1 MSRLRLVPLVLLLAA
16 LSTAV
21 ELSAQD
27 RPPLSEYR
35 ASLMEGL
42 RSHNGALRAL
52 TGDDVSEPG
61 HIVLHARAVADV
73 AEMLQGV
80 WPAGSG
86 GEGTRALP
94 AIWDQQDDF
103 RSKLESLRAI
113 TSVLRESAEAGDMAG
128 VGSALQDLGGTCR
141 GCHTDYRARA
151 N

>member
-1 MSRLRLVPLVLLLAA
+1 MSRTALALLALVAA
-16 LSTAV
+16 LPSAA

-27 RPPLSEYR
+27 RPPLSAYR

-52 TGDDVSEPG
+52 SGGDVSESG

-73 AEMLQGV
+73 ADMLQGV

-94 AIWDQQDDF
+94 AVWEENDDF
-103 RSKLESLRAI
+103 RSKLEGLRAI
-113 TSVLRESAEAGDMAG
+113 TAALRDRAEAGDMAG
-128 VGSALQDLGGTCR
+128 VGSALEDLGGTCR

>member
-1 MSRLRLVPLVLLLAA
+1 MRRHLALFLTLAA
-16 LSTAV
+16 IIVVPGDLTG
-21 ELSAQD
+21 QD
-27 RPPLSEYR
+27 RPALSDYR
-35 ASLMEGL
+35 AALMDGL

-52 TGDDVSEPG
+52 AAGDVSESD

-94 AIWDQQDDF
+94 AIWAEQGDF
-103 RSKLESLRAI
+103 QSKLEELRGIAS
-113 TSVLRESAEAGDMAG
+113 TLRDRAEAGDMDG
-128 VGSALQDLGGTCR
+128 VGSSLQELGSTCR